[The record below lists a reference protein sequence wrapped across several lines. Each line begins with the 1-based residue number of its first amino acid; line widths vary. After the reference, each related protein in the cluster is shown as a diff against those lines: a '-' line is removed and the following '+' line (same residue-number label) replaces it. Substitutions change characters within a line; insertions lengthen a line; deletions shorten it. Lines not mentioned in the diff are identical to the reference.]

1 MASQEEINTPL
12 IAAVGTVSVI
22 LLTALIL
29 VLVILYQYQDK
40 KQDHSLQESA
50 SASEVEILVAR
61 QEAKLA
67 GLADPE
73 GNEPVEGIVP
83 IDDAMEQVL
92 VELRAEHR

>member
-1 MASQEEINTPL
+1 VASQEEINTPL
-12 IAAVGTVSVI
+12 IAAVGTISVI

-29 VLVILYQYQDK
+29 VLVILYQYQEK
-40 KQDHSLQESA
+40 KLDRSLQESA
-50 SASEVEILVAR
+50 AASEIEILVTQ

-73 GNEPVEGIVP
+73 GNKPVEGIVP

-92 VELRAEHR
+92 VELRAERQ